1 MQLIDFIN
9 QILLINRKISKI
21 KLKNIKIQTFAIPVV
36 LIILLKNIINFKILI
51 NNKNKIN

>member
-36 LIILLKNIINFKILI
+36 LITLLKNIINFKILI

>member
-36 LIILLKNIINFKILI
+36 LTTLLKNIINFKILI